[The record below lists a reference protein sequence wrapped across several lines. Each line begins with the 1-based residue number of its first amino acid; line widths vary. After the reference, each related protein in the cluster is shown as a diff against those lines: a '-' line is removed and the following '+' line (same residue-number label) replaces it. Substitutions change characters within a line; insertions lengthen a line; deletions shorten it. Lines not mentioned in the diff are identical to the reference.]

1 MGVRTAIATRKLLEG
16 VIQDGVAPD
25 RNLESAGHDPLD
37 HTVSQ
42 NDQSDR
48 GICIGIER
56 NQPRR
61 GLSVGN
67 GQPNNSEQ
75 VRSTSWASREPI
87 KNWNKLFSAP
97 IRSNPKLDFYAP
109 ACVDGVPE
117 IHPPNE
123 AVFEGVSMW
132 KGSLVGQFFDK
143 RLPIHVVRA
152 TVNKLWGKHEMPEIS
167 TTDNGL
173 YLFRFRDMVSRDWVM
188 ENGPWHIAG
197 RPIILRLWQPGMEM
211 LNIQLTSIPIWVKFY
226 NIPLE
231 YWTNTCLGY
240 IASAVG
246 KPLHMDSLTENR
258 TRLSF
263 ARICIEV
270 DLSSKFPK
278 AARLNLGNGKCTTI
292 RIEYPWV
299 PHNCSHCQVFGH
311 KVSKFPLSKTP
322 SVLECGMPS
331 ASKIGGHG
339 NGEKVNAKSSSE
351 IPIAAT
357 LGKELRDGVDSVV
370 DSIGA
375 CQKTVIQDNIGD
387 TSHEATT
394 SPARHANRFEC
405 LDISE
410 DLTIEVVGVTSTD
423 APTVAPTDEVA
434 DMVST
439 GTVLPN
445 TSEYSDSSPIYN
457 SFKQVKRIDELDFT
471 PQPLPLSKSKLKRLK
486 KQNRGP

>member
-1 MGVRTAIATRKLLEG
+1 
-16 VIQDGVAPD
+16 
-25 RNLESAGHDPLD
+25 
-37 HTVSQ
+37 
-42 NDQSDR
+42 
-48 GICIGIER
+48 
-56 NQPRR
+56 
-61 GLSVGN
+61 
-67 GQPNNSEQ
+67 
-75 VRSTSWASREPI
+75 
-87 KNWNKLFSAP
+87 
-97 IRSNPKLDFYAP
+97 
-109 ACVDGVPE
+109 
-117 IHPPNE
+117 
-123 AVFEGVSMW
+123 
-132 KGSLVGQFFDK
+132 
-143 RLPIHVVRA
+143 
-152 TVNKLWGKHEMPEIS
+152 
-167 TTDNGL
+167 
-173 YLFRFRDMVSRDWVM
+173 
-188 ENGPWHIAG
+188 
-197 RPIILRLWQPGMEM
+197 MEM

-246 KPLHMDSLTENR
+246 KPLHMDSLTENK

-311 KVSKFPLSKTP
+311 KVSKCPLSKTP
-322 SVLECGMPS
+322 SVLDCGMPS

-351 IPIAAT
+351 IPIATT
-357 LGKELRDGVDSVV
+357 LGEELRDGVDSVV

-375 CQKTVIQDNIGD
+375 RQRTVIQDSIGD

-410 DLTIEVVGVTSTD
+410 DLTVEVVGVTSTD

-434 DMVST
+434 DMAST
-439 GTVLPN
+439 GTVLPD
-445 TSEYSDSSPIYN
+445 TSEYSDSSPI
-457 SFKQVKRIDELDFT
+457 FRFF
-471 PQPLPLSKSKLKRLK
+471 
-486 KQNRGP
+486 